1 MKSISFEQLDVK
13 YNRPDLV
20 LEAIGNPD
28 TALINTYRNAY
39 FKRIK
44 KLGIDTTSF
53 RDGYSVPEADFVN
66 RDDVS
71 FEQKDEIHSLH
82 LKGLDSTYNL
92 DRYNV
97 WVNEVPIYG
106 QRGISIRKNNTKSI
120 DKTVEIILIRRRE
133 SH

>member
-1 MKSISFEQLDVK
+1 M
-13 YNRPDLV
+13 V

-39 FKRIK
+39 YKRIK

-66 RDDVS
+66 RDELEY
-71 FEQKDEIHSLH
+71 EQTNKTLLIH
-82 LKGLDSTYNL
+82 LKGMDSTYKL

-97 WVNEVPIYG
+97 WVNEVPVFGSKGY
-106 QRGISIRKNNTKSI
+106 
-120 DKTVEIILIRRRE
+120 
-133 SH
+133 